1 MINTQVRNTA
11 FSRISGYTITD
22 GLFPY
27 HIYSKNMFGLLDK
40 RSVITCSWEEA
51 YDFVVEESSEHQEE
65 MFIIPDEEWLFY
77 SHNLS
82 SGVDYIL
89 KSYDLDK
96 NHKTL
101 SLEWNI
107 SN

>member
-51 YDFVVEESSEHQEE
+51 YD
-65 MFIIPDEEWLFY
+65 L
-77 SHNLS
+77 
-82 SGVDYIL
+82 
-89 KSYDLDK
+89 
-96 NHKTL
+96 
-101 SLEWNI
+101 
-107 SN
+107 